1 MAKRPFVIS
10 AALLHP
16 TSCAPSSSSLA
27 CRLRHFSERASS
39 LAACGA
45 FPTRVGTRGRGERES
60 AGARRLLRQ
69 LHLTH
74 IGVERHGRRR
84 RVRHHARGRD
94 ARCCGCP
101 HLLMHGQL
109 GARARHQR
117 GSQDREG
124 EKHCLGASSLRAH
137 TEEVSATWQREKKKD
152 ANKKENPVAR
162 ETTTNLPHHQ
172 HGVRCDHRRRPVVP
186 SPHPGIK
193 FDSQWWPARVAG
205 TTSAAAP

>member
-94 ARCCGCP
+94 AQRCCGCP

-124 EKHCLGASSLRAH
+124 EKHCLWRQLAASTHRRSVRDMAKRKEKYFAPKPQQTFSTASSA
-137 TEEVSATWQREKKKD
+137 
-152 ANKKENPVAR
+152 
-162 ETTTNLPHHQ
+162 
-172 HGVRCDHRRRPVVP
+172 RCDHRRRT
-186 SPHPGIK
+186 SPHGSIGC
-193 FDSQWWPARVAG
+193 PARIQASSSTASG
-205 TTSAAAP
+205 GQCG